1 MSNGIYML
9 IMRKVW
15 HEHTSNDFVAAA
27 AALATVQYHCAWLDC
42 TEWMN
47 KQTHAFALKKK

>member
-15 HEHTSNDFVAAA
+15 HEHTSNDFVAEAA
-27 AALATVQYHCAWLDC
+27 AAAATLATVQYHCAW
-42 TEWMN
+42 
-47 KQTHAFALKKK
+47 